1 MGKKIIALTLIL
13 FIFCVGLCSCFPY
26 RRGSLG
32 RNGCYEAYAIL
43 CANVPF
49 VYNSGFHDASYLCFA
64 EEMERDSYGRI
75 LYWYIGSSLIPDEK
89 GQYWADGMI
98 TFLICQQSEHDRAYY
113 YEDVC
118 YLAYATDAR
127 NYTELKEECD
137 SFTEE
142 ALEQWK
148 QANDWGQPPTD
159 KKLVS
164 APYDE
169 KSLIKYEWEWW
180 PESFEEAF
188 RKEVQIGKGDV
199 DGKIIGSTSAG
210 KIMCAIASDYKQVNC
225 YLLLYDESAENPIV
239 QLQEIPFSLN
249 LQKEVQAFRESI
261 SKTDESVVLLREKC
275 G

>member
-98 TFLICQQSEHDRAYY
+98 TFLICQ
-113 YEDVC
+113 
-118 YLAYATDAR
+118 
-127 NYTELKEECD
+127 
-137 SFTEE
+137 
-142 ALEQWK
+142 
-148 QANDWGQPPTD
+148 
-159 KKLVS
+159 
-164 APYDE
+164 
-169 KSLIKYEWEWW
+169 
-180 PESFEEAF
+180 
-188 RKEVQIGKGDV
+188 
-199 DGKIIGSTSAG
+199 
-210 KIMCAIASDYKQVNC
+210 
-225 YLLLYDESAENPIV
+225 
-239 QLQEIPFSLN
+239 
-249 LQKEVQAFRESI
+249 
-261 SKTDESVVLLREKC
+261 
-275 G
+275 